1 MARVLLA
8 GGGTGG
14 HVYPSLAVAAALR
27 DAAPGLEIEF
37 IGTERGLE
45 ARAVPEAGWPLTTVE
60 ARPLARKASLGT
72 LKLPLVLARATGHV
86 SRRIRDG
93 DVRAALVFGGY
104 TSVPLALAA
113 WRTRTPLI
121 VHEQN
126 SVPGLANRL
135 AARWARAAAATFPGS
150 VERFPHPDRVVVT
163 GNPVRPGFSAEARDA
178 GREAGLTAFGLEA
191 DRRTLLAF
199 GGSQGARRIN
209 EALVDAVAR
218 WTHPER
224 LQILH
229 VTGRGGAE
237 AARAAWE
244 RVDAGALLVRC
255 VDFVDRM
262 ELAYA
267 AADVVLCRSGAS
279 TLAELT
285 ICGLPSVLVP
295 YPHATD
301 DHQTVN
307 ARDLAAAGGAVV
319 VADADL
325 DGSTLARACE
335 PLLLDEERHAAAAA
349 AARRFARPDA
359 AAAVAAL
366 VLDAAGHTRE
376 VST

>member
-14 HVYPSLAVAAALR
+14 HVYPSLAVAEALR
-27 DAAPGLEIEF
+27 DAAPEIDIEF

-45 ARAVPEAGWPLTTVE
+45 ARAVPEAGWPLTVVE
-60 ARPLARKASLGT
+60 ARPLARKASLAT
-72 LKLPLVLARATGHV
+72 LQLPLVLARATGQV
-86 SRRIRDG
+86 TRRIRDG
-93 DVRAALVFGGY
+93 QVRAALVFGGY

-113 WRTRTPLI
+113 LRTRIPLI

-135 AARWARAAAATFPGS
+135 AARWARSVAVTFPAS
-150 VERFPHPDRVVVT
+150 VDRFPRPDRVVVT
-163 GNPVRPGFSAEARDA
+163 GNPVRPGFSADA
-178 GREAGLTAFGLEA
+178 GERGREEGLAAFGLERG
-191 DRRTLLAF
+191 RRTLLAF

-209 EALVDAVAR
+209 QALVDAVGR
-218 WTHPER
+218 WGAPER

-237 AARAAWE
+237 AARAAW
-244 RVDAGALLVRC
+244 DAVEHGPLVVRC

-285 ICGLPSVLVP
+285 VCGLPSVLVP

-319 VADADL
+319 VADGDL
-325 DGSTLARACE
+325 DGGTLVTACE
-335 PLLLDEERHAAAAA
+335 PLLLDDDRRMAAAE

-366 VLDAAGHTRE
+366 VLEAAGQTGKG
-376 VST
+376 TP